1 MFKVGHFS
9 EVQRLAASLPSM
21 APRAIAPT
29 EVTRVDLHS
38 LFKTIECLPLHV
50 VMAFLA
56 PGSRSVHWSL
66 PQAI

>member
-9 EVQRLAASLPSM
+9 EVQHLAASLPSV

-38 LFKTIECLPLHV
+38 LFETIECLPMHV
-50 VMAFLA
+50 IMAFLA
-56 PGSRSVHWSL
+56 LGSRSVLWSL
-66 PQAI
+66 PQGI